1 MQAQTTDMRKALR
14 STEQQLKDINEQ
26 IHYTGQY
33 LANKSLYKDY
43 LQSRN
48 KKRFRQEPQSE
59 LTLYETARK
68 ILKERSGSQKLP
80 SMKILKEEKAK
91 LSALKD
97 SQYEA
102 YENLRNYQKELK
114 TVCSN
119 VDTILGKDRSKLT
132 EMEHDH
138 SIS

>member
-1 MQAQTTDMRKALR
+1 
-14 STEQQLKDINEQ
+14 
-26 IHYTGQY
+26 
-33 LANKSLYKDY
+33 
-43 LQSRN
+43 
-48 KKRFRQEPQSE
+48 
-59 LTLYETARK
+59 
-68 ILKERSGSQKLP
+68 
-80 SMKILKEEKAK
+80 MKILKEEKAK